1 MKRVGRFLRV
11 FFGVIFAIA
20 TVVYIVVAITEPQVR
35 VPMIVV
41 AVLAGAVAVL
51 LLRRK
56 KPQAA
61 DQPSAPLPVN
71 ASSTLVPDAPEDV
84 LQDMRSAYTVT
95 QAKDD
100 ARIMQDCITL
110 VGQTTDLHVFLMRL
124 ELGQQKALTLLQ
136 AEKAGIK
143 GIRQIGV
150 ADKCERFLRT
160 TAEAKSAFL
169 DRSSTKTQVDAM
181 QLKTPAGQRR
191 RMQAYIDKL
200 EAHRL
205 DFMEVEHDF
214 EETIRRTKAVMP

>member
-1 MKRVGRFLRV
+1 MKKVGHFLRV

-41 AVLAGAVAVL
+41 AIIAGALAVL
-51 LLRRK
+51 LLKRK
-56 KPQAA
+56 KPKAA
-61 DQPSAPLPVN
+61 DQPTAPLPVKV
-71 ASSTLVPDAPEDV
+71 STTLVPDVPEET
-84 LQDMRSAYTVT
+84 LRDMRGAYTAA
-95 QAKDD
+95 QARDD
-100 ARIMQDCITL
+100 GRILADCTAL
-110 VGQTTDLHVFLMRL
+110 VGQTTDLDTFLMRL

-143 GIRQIGV
+143 GIRQMGL
-150 ADKCERFLRT
+150 AGKCEDFLRT

-169 DRSSTKTQVDAM
+169 DRSSFKALTEAM

-200 EAHRL
+200 EEHRL

-214 EETIRRTKAVMP
+214 EETIRRTRAVMP